1 MIGKTKS
8 YPTCGHTVLALL
20 ILALPP
26 LFLGCLPE
34 SKGDEELRREVK
46 ELKAETAALRDKLT
60 RLEAEQRAFQAL
72 LKPGAGLPAMPET
85 PPGAAPTS
93 PEPLSVSRLIAQKEQ
108 FIGNR
113 VTVKGPVG
121 PVLVHHKSLMLKA
134 PEGLVEVFFG
144 SLPDPKLVVRL
155 TSITIEHPI
164 TVTGVVSLSQ
174 RGGAKLQIAAEA
186 VDF

>member
-8 YPTCGHTVLALL
+8 YPTFGQAAWTLL
-20 ILALPP
+20 ILAMLP
-26 LFLGCLPE
+26 LFWGCMTE
-34 SKGDEELRREVK
+34 SKGDEELQREVK
-46 ELKAETAALRDKLT
+46 ELKAESAALREKLT
-60 RLEAEQRAFQAL
+60 RLEAEQQTILAL
-72 LKPGAGLPAMPET
+72 LKAGAGLPAMPET
-85 PPGAAPTS
+85 PPGAAPPS
-93 PEPLSVSRLIAQKEQ
+93 PEPLSVSRLLAQKEQ
-108 FIGNR
+108 FIGTR

-174 RGGAKLQIAAEA
+174 RGSAKLQIAAEA

>member
-8 YPTCGHTVLALL
+8 YPTCGHVVLALL
-20 ILALPP
+20 ILVVPP
-26 LFLGCLPE
+26 LFWGCLPE
-34 SKGDEELRREVK
+34 SKGDEELRREIK
-46 ELKAETAALRDKLT
+46 ELKAESAALREKLT
-60 RLEAEQRAFQAL
+60 RLEAEQRAILAL
-72 LKPGAGLPAMPET
+72 LKPGARLPAMPET
-85 PPGAAPTS
+85 PPPS
-93 PEPLSVSRLIAQKEQ
+93 PEPLSVSRLLAQKEQ
-108 FIGNR
+108 FIGTR

-144 SLPDPKLVVRL
+144 SLPDPKLVMHL

-174 RGGAKLQIAAEA
+174 QGGAKLQIAAEA